1 MKLEILLNEFAQLLF
16 LSCISCTL
24 PVKYRLPCL
33 DLQIAVLR
41 YVILPSPTLDFYFKK
56 ILNAYYF
63 CSF

>member
-24 PVKYRLPCL
+24 PIKYRLPCL

-41 YVILPSPTLDFYFKK
+41 YVILLSPTLDFYFK
-56 ILNAYYF
+56 NT
-63 CSF
+63 